1 MFPIGR
7 FIKGMVKNFFNPKIS
22 NLSFVSAN
30 NHIDPRAV
38 IYRMVKMKS
47 SSIGRYSYV
56 GNDTDVEYADIRQF
70 CSISA
75 HCRIGMGGHTLSHIS
90 SCPLFTQKINGCQEQ
105 WVEYDI
111 RAVEEKRAVLGN
123 DVWVGNH
130 GLINWGV
137 TVGHGAVIGA
147 GAVVVK
153 DEPPYAIVGGVPA
166 KVIRYRFSP
175 EVIEKLLEFQW
186 WNLNDEFLI
195 KHIAFFQKENI
206 SESDIKRM
214 IVLINN
220 EENLQQVDY
229 VDSQLESKTWWVNRQ
244 IVLVV
249 YHVQFSNN
257 WRIAS

>member
-1 MFPIGR
+1 MFPIGH

-22 NLSFVSAN
+22 NFSFVSAN

-56 GNDTDVEYADIRQF
+56 GNDTDVECADIGQF
-70 CSISA
+70 CSISD

-105 WVEYDI
+105 WIEYDI
-111 RAVEEKRAVLGN
+111 HAVEEKRAVLGN
-123 DVWVGNH
+123 DVWVGSH
-130 GLINWGV
+130 VLINGGV

-153 DEPPYAIVGGVPA
+153 DVPPYAIVGGVPA

-175 EVIEKLLEFQW
+175 EVIEKLLELQW
-186 WNLNDEFLI
+186 WNLPDEILKENI
-195 KHIAFFQKENI
+195 SFFQKEDFSVNDIEDFIKNTNNI
-206 SESDIKRM
+206 I
-214 IVLINN
+214 
-220 EENLQQVDY
+220 
-229 VDSQLESKTWWVNRQ
+229 
-244 IVLVV
+244 
-249 YHVQFSNN
+249 
-257 WRIAS
+257 

>member
-1 MFPIGR
+1 MFPIGH

-22 NLSFVSAN
+22 NFSFVSAN

-56 GNDTDVEYADIRQF
+56 GNDTDVECADIGQF
-70 CSISA
+70 CSISD

-105 WVEYDI
+105 WIENDI
-111 RAVEEKRAVLGN
+111 HAVEEKRAILGN
-123 DVWVGNH
+123 DVWVGSHVLVN
-130 GLINWGV
+130 GGV

-153 DEPPYAIVGGVPA
+153 DVPPYAIVGGVPA

-175 EVIEKLLEFQW
+175 EVIEKLLELQW
-186 WNLNDEFLI
+186 WNLPDETL
-195 KHIAFFQKENI
+195 KEHIRFFQKEDFSLNDIEDFIKNTNNI
-206 SESDIKRM
+206 
-214 IVLINN
+214 
-220 EENLQQVDY
+220 
-229 VDSQLESKTWWVNRQ
+229 T
-244 IVLVV
+244 
-249 YHVQFSNN
+249 
-257 WRIAS
+257 

>member
-1 MFPIGR
+1 MFPIGH

-22 NLSFVSAN
+22 NFSFVSAN

-56 GNDTDVEYADIRQF
+56 GNDTDVECADIGQF
-70 CSISA
+70 CSISD

-105 WVEYDI
+105 WIENDI
-111 RAVEEKRAVLGN
+111 HAVEEKRAILGN
-123 DVWVGNH
+123 DVWVGSHVLVN
-130 GLINWGV
+130 GGV

-153 DEPPYAIVGGVPA
+153 DVPPYAIVGGVPA

-175 EVIEKLLEFQW
+175 EIIEKLLELQW
-186 WNLNDEFLI
+186 WNLPDETL
-195 KHIAFFQKENI
+195 KEHIRFFQKEDFSLNDIEDFIKNTNNI
-206 SESDIKRM
+206 
-214 IVLINN
+214 
-220 EENLQQVDY
+220 
-229 VDSQLESKTWWVNRQ
+229 T
-244 IVLVV
+244 
-249 YHVQFSNN
+249 
-257 WRIAS
+257 